1 MEGCAQKKGQWWDL
15 GPAQAPKLA
24 FIRSPA
30 PWPTDPAASS
40 PAQLQVQPGLVSNA
54 PTSGLFS
61 VIMSPALPGCSLS
74 AHCPALGPVV
84 SPHACPNTGRA
95 LLVISPL
102 FLYLFFPAFCPSL

>member
-1 MEGCAQKKGQWWDL
+1 MPKRKGSGGIWVQLRPLNWL
-15 GPAQAPKLA
+15 SSEALPPG
-24 FIRSPA
+24 
-30 PWPTDPAASS
+30 PTDPAASS

-84 SPHACPNTGRA
+84 SPHACPNTGWA